1 MTVTEPT
8 AFGGGIHT
16 EPESGADAAW
26 QRPDPSWAIASTD
39 AGGDKPG
46 GDKPKV
52 PSDKAAMRIHR
63 HGP

>member
-1 MTVTEPT
+1 MLHGSVR
-8 AFGGGIHT
+8 I
-16 EPESGADAAW
+16 
-26 QRPDPSWAIASTD
+26 RR
-39 AGGDKPG
+39 DKPG